1 MNYISLHRY
10 KCLDC
15 NVKIYL
21 KEFKNTGLI
30 NCPVCYGYALS
41 YDKPVELLLEKGSTN
56 RKVRYLALYKA
67 KNDEFYIEE
76 DTAESIKNV
85 KNVFD
90 NSNAM
95 KIKLVQHFGIKR

>member
-1 MNYISLHRY
+1 MNYMSLHRY

-15 NVKIYL
+15 GTKIYL

-30 NCPVCYGYALS
+30 NCPVCYGYSLS
-41 YDKPVELLLEKGSTN
+41 YDKPLDLLLEKGSTN
-56 RKVRYLALYKA
+56 RKVRYLTLYKA
-67 KNDEFYIEE
+67 KNNEFYIE
-76 DTAESIKNV
+76 DTEELVGSV

-90 NSNAM
+90 NSSAA